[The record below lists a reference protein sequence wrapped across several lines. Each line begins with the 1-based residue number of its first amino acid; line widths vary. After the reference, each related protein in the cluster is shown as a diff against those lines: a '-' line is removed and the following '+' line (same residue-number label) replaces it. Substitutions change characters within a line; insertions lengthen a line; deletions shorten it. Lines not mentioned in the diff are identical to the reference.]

1 MHNGNNFLKQIIT
14 GVLIMNGKVTVIG
27 AAIVDIYAGA
37 VDKEIFTKGSVPAR
51 NIGISCGG
59 DALNEAVILSDLGNS
74 TEIISLLGNDE
85 AAGTVRKCLEKNK
98 IDTGKITVD
107 PDIPTGTNIVLVDDA
122 GERYFITNP
131 ESTLRKLS
139 NEHILPHLDDA
150 GDIVSF
156 ASIFVSPKLTVSDM
170 EEVFRQ
176 IKETPGRILVA
187 DMTTA
192 KNGEKIKD
200 LEPILKYID
209 YIIPNEKEAS
219 ILTGESDPVK
229 SAEIFI
235 EHGANTVIIKC
246 GKEGCIYK
254 SVYEEGHVPAYPDS
268 KVIDTT
274 GAGDSFVAGFIHGL
288 SKGLSLQDSCRYGC
302 AVSSVVV
309 EHMGTQCTDDI
320 RNEAESRYSHYLT

>member
-1 MHNGNNFLKQIIT
+1 MSC
-14 GVLIMNGKVTVIG
+14 KVTVIG

-37 VDKEIFTKGSVPAR
+37 VDKEIFSKGSVPAR
-51 NIGISCGG
+51 DIGMSCGG
-59 DALNEAVILSDLGNS
+59 DALNEAVTLSGLGNV
-74 TEIISLLGNDE
+74 TEIISLLGDDE
-85 AAGTVRKCLEKNK
+85 AGVIVKKCLDQNK
-98 IDTGKITVD
+98 VDTRNITVS
-107 PDIPTGTNIVLVDDA
+107 PDIPTAINIVLVDGD

-139 NEHILPHLDDA
+139 KEHILSYLGDA

-156 ASIFVSPKLTVSDM
+156 ASIFVSPRLTVSDM

-176 IKETPGRILVA
+176 IKETPGRVLVA

-192 KNGEKIKD
+192 KNGETIKD

-219 ILTGESDPVK
+219 ILTGESDPIK
-229 SAEIFI
+229 SAECFL
-235 EHGANTVIIKC
+235 EHGANTIIIKC

-254 SVYEEGHVPAYPDS
+254 SASEEGHIPAYPDV
-268 KVIDTT
+268 KVVDTT

-288 SKGLSLQDSCRYGC
+288 SEGYSLQDCCRYAC

-309 EHMGTQCTDDI
+309 EHMGTQCIDDI
-320 RNEAESRYSHYLT
+320 KDETEKRFHNYLG

>member
-1 MHNGNNFLKQIIT
+1 
-14 GVLIMNGKVTVIG
+14 MNGKVTVIG

-59 DALNEAVILSDLGNS
+59 DALNEAVILSGLGNN
-74 TEIISLLGNDE
+74 TEIISLLGDDE
-85 AAGTVRKCLEKNK
+85 AARMVRECLGRNK
-98 IDTGKITVD
+98 VDSGKITVN
-107 PDIPTGTNIVLVDDA
+107 PDIPTGTNIVLVDNE

-131 ESTLRKLS
+131 ESSLRKLS
-139 NEHILPHLDDA
+139 KEHILPHLADA

-156 ASIFVSPKLTVSDM
+156 ASIFVSPMLTVSDM
-170 EEVFRQ
+170 EEIFKE
-176 IKETPGRILVA
+176 IKKTPGRILVA

-200 LEPILKYID
+200 LEPILKCID

-229 SAEIFI
+229 SAESFI
-235 EHGANTVIIKC
+235 KHGANTVVIKC
-246 GKEGCIYK
+246 GKDGCIFK
-254 SVYEEGHVPAYPDS
+254 SISEEGTASAFPD
-268 KVIDTT
+268 VRVVDTT

>member
-1 MHNGNNFLKQIIT
+1 MSR
-14 GVLIMNGKVTVIG
+14 KVTVIG
-27 AAIVDIYAGA
+27 AAIVDIYAVA
-37 VDKEIFTKGSVPAR
+37 VDKEIFKKGSVPAE
-51 NIGISCGG
+51 NTGMSFGG
-59 DALNEAVILSDLGNS
+59 DALNEAVVLSGLGNS
-74 TEIISLLGNDE
+74 TEIISLLGDDE
-85 AAGTVRKCLEKNK
+85 AAVMVRDCLDRNKVDNRKVTVNPE
-98 IDTGKITVD
+98 
-107 PDIPTGTNIVLVDDA
+107 IPTATNIVLVDSE

-131 ESTLRKLS
+131 RSSLRKLS
-139 NEHILPHLDDA
+139 KEHILSHLEDA

-156 ASIFVSPKLTVSDM
+156 ASIFVSPKLGVSDM
-170 EEVFRQ
+170 KEVFER
-176 IKETPGRILVA
+176 IKQNPSRILIA

-192 KNGEKIKD
+192 KNGETIKD

-229 SAEIFI
+229 SAELFL

-254 SVYEEGHVPAYPDS
+254 SAYEEGRIQAYS
-268 KVIDTT
+268 NVKVIDTT

-309 EHMGTQCTDDI
+309 EHMGTQGIVEIKD
-320 RNEAESRYSHYLT
+320 EAEKRFKS

>member
-1 MHNGNNFLKQIIT
+1 MSC
-14 GVLIMNGKVTVIG
+14 KVTVIG
-27 AAIVDIYAGA
+27 AAIVDIFAGA
-37 VDKEIFTKGSVPAR
+37 IDKEIFTKGSVPAS

-74 TEIISLLGNDE
+74 TEIISLLGDDE
-85 AAGTVRKCLEKNK
+85 AAVTVRKCLEKNK

-107 PDIPTGTNIVLVDDA
+107 PDILTGTNIVLVDGD

-131 ESTLRKLS
+131 KSSLRKLS
-139 NEHILPHLDDA
+139 KEHILPHLDDA

-156 ASIFVSPKLTVSDM
+156 ASIFVSPMLTVSDM
-170 EEVFRQ
+170 EEIFNE
-176 IKETPGRILVA
+176 IKKTPGRILVA

-192 KNGEKIKD
+192 KNGETIKD

-229 SAEIFI
+229 SAGIFI

-246 GKEGCIYK
+246 GKEGCYYK
-254 SVYEEGHVPAYPDS
+254 NASEDGHIPAYPDV
-268 KVIDTT
+268 KVVDTT

-309 EHMGTQCTDDI
+309 EHMGTQAI
-320 RNEAESRYSHYLT
+320 AEIKAEADKRYQEELL

>member
-1 MHNGNNFLKQIIT
+1 
-14 GVLIMNGKVTVIG
+14 MNTKVTVIG

-51 NIGISCGG
+51 DIGMSCGG
-59 DALNEAVILSDLGNS
+59 DALNEAVTLSGLGND
-74 TEIISLLGNDE
+74 TEIISLLGDDE
-85 AAGTVRKCLEKNK
+85 AGGIVKKCLDRNK
-98 IDTGKITVD
+98 VDTRKITTSA
-107 PDIPTGTNIVLVDDA
+107 DIPTATNIVLVDGD

-139 NEHILPHLDDA
+139 KEHILSHLEDA

-156 ASIFVSPKLTVSDM
+156 ASIFVSPKLGVCDM
-170 EEVFRQ
+170 KEVFER
-176 IKETPGRILVA
+176 IKQAPGRILVA

-192 KNGEKIKD
+192 KNGETIKD

-235 EHGANTVIIKC
+235 KHGANTVIIKC
-246 GKEGCIYK
+246 GKEGCVYK
-254 SVYEEGHVPAYPDS
+254 SASEEGRIQAYS
-268 KVIDTT
+268 NVKAVDTT

-288 SKGLSLQDSCRYGC
+288 SKGLSLQENCKYGC

-309 EHMGTQCTDDI
+309 EHMGTQGIVGIKD
-320 RNEAESRYSHYLT
+320 EAEKRFKS

>member
-1 MHNGNNFLKQIIT
+1 
-14 GVLIMNGKVTVIG
+14 MNGKVTVIG

-37 VDKEIFTKGSVPAR
+37 VDKEIFTKGSVPAQ

-59 DALNEAVILSDLGNS
+59 DALNEAVILSGLGNT
-74 TEIISLLGNDE
+74 TEIISLLGDDE
-85 AAGTVRKCLEKNK
+85 AAKTVRDCLDINR
-98 IDTGKITVD
+98 IDTRKITVN
-107 PDIPTGTNIVLVDDA
+107 PDIPTATNIVLVDYE

-139 NEHILPHLDDA
+139 KEHILPYLADA

-156 ASIFVSPKLTVSDM
+156 ASIFVSPLLAISDM
-170 EEVFRQ
+170 EEIF
-176 IKETPGRILVA
+176 KELKKTPGRTLVA

-192 KNGEKIKD
+192 KRGETVKD

-209 YIIPNEKEAS
+209 YIIPNVREAS
-219 ILTGESDPVK
+219 ILTGESDPAK
-229 SAEIFI
+229 CAESFI
-235 EHGANTVIIKC
+235 KHGANTVVIKC
-246 GKEGCIYK
+246 GKDGCIYK
-254 SVYEEGHVPAYPDS
+254 SASEEGTVAAIPDV

-288 SKGLSLQDSCRYGC
+288 SKELNLQECCRYAC

>member
-1 MHNGNNFLKQIIT
+1 MSC
-14 GVLIMNGKVTVIG
+14 KVTVIG

-51 NIGISCGG
+51 DIGMSCGG
-59 DALNEAVILSDLGNS
+59 DALNEAVILSGLGND
-74 TEIISLLGNDE
+74 TEIISLLGDDE
-85 AAGTVRKCLEKNK
+85 AGGIVKKCLDRNK
-98 IDTGKITVD
+98 VDTRKIATSA
-107 PDIPTGTNIVLVDDA
+107 DIPTATNIVLVDSD

-139 NEHILPHLDDA
+139 KEHILPHLDDA

-156 ASIFVSPKLTVSDM
+156 ASIFVSPRLTVSDM

-176 IKETPGRILVA
+176 IKGTPGRVLVA

-192 KNGEKIKD
+192 KNGETIKD

-235 EHGANTVIIKC
+235 EHGANTVILKC
-246 GKEGCIYK
+246 GKEGCYYK
-254 SVYEEGHVPAYPDS
+254 NASEEGHIPAYPDV
-268 KVIDTT
+268 KVVDTT

-288 SKGLSLQDSCRYGC
+288 SIGLSLQDSCKYGC

-309 EHMGTQCTDDI
+309 EHMGTQGIVGIKD
-320 RNEAESRYSHYLT
+320 EAEKRFKP

>member
-1 MHNGNNFLKQIIT
+1 MSC
-14 GVLIMNGKVTVIG
+14 KVTVIG

-51 NIGISCGG
+51 DIGMSCGG
-59 DALNEAVILSDLGNS
+59 DALNEAVILSALGNS
-74 TEIISLLGNDE
+74 TEIISLLGDDE
-85 AAGTVRKCLEKNK
+85 AGGIVKKCLDGKK
-98 IDTGKITVD
+98 VDTRKITVSS
-107 PDIPTGTNIVLVDDA
+107 DISTGTNIVLVDGE

-139 NEHILPHLDDA
+139 KEHIIPYLEDA
-150 GDIVSF
+150 GEIVSF
-156 ASIFVSPKLTVSDM
+156 ASIFVSLLLTISDM
-170 EEVFRQ
+170 EEVFRR

-192 KNGEKIKD
+192 KNGETIKD

-219 ILTGESDPVK
+219 ILTGESDPIK
-229 SAEIFI
+229 SSGIFI

-246 GKEGCIYK
+246 GKEGCYYK
-254 SVYEEGHVPAYPDS
+254 NTSEEGYIPAYPDA

-288 SKGLSLQDSCRYGC
+288 SEGYSLQDCCRYAC

-309 EHMGTQCTDDI
+309 EHMGTQCIDDI
-320 RNEAESRYSHYLT
+320 KDETEKRFHNYLG

>member
-1 MHNGNNFLKQIIT
+1 MSC
-14 GVLIMNGKVTVIG
+14 KVTVIG
-27 AAIVDIYAGA
+27 AAIVDIFAGA
-37 VDKEIFTKGSVPAR
+37 LDKEIFTKGSVPAWD
-51 NIGISCGG
+51 IGMSCGG
-59 DALNEAVILSDLGNS
+59 DALNEAVILSALGNS
-74 TEIISLLGNDE
+74 TEIISLLGDDE
-85 AAGTVRKCLEKNK
+85 AGGIVKKCLDGKK
-98 IDTGKITVD
+98 VDTRKITVSS
-107 PDIPTGTNIVLVDDA
+107 DISTGTNIVLVDGE

-131 ESTLRKLS
+131 GSTLRKLS
-139 NEHILPHLDDA
+139 KEHILPHLDDA

-156 ASIFVSPKLTVSDM
+156 ASIFVSHKLTVSDM

-176 IKETPGRILVA
+176 IKATPGRILVA

-192 KNGEKIKD
+192 KNGEMIKD

-229 SAEIFI
+229 SAELFL

-254 SVYEEGHVPAYPDS
+254 SAYEEGRIQAYS
-268 KVIDTT
+268 NVKVIDTT

-309 EHMGTQCTDDI
+309 EHMGTQGI
-320 RNEAESRYSHYLT
+320 VGIKNEAEKRFKP

>member
-1 MHNGNNFLKQIIT
+1 MSC
-14 GVLIMNGKVTVIG
+14 KVTVIG
-27 AAIVDIYAGA
+27 AAIVDIFAGA

-51 NIGISCGG
+51 DIGMSCGG
-59 DALNEAVILSDLGNS
+59 DALNEAVVLSELG
-74 TEIISLLGNDE
+74 TDVEIISLLGEDE
-85 AAGTVRKCLEKNK
+85 AGGIVKKCLDRNMV
-98 IDTGKITVD
+98 DTRKITTSA
-107 PDIPTGTNIVLVDDA
+107 DIPTATNIVLVDGD

-139 NEHILPHLDDA
+139 KEHILSHLEDA

-170 EEVFRQ
+170 GKVFER
-176 IKETPGRILVA
+176 IKQAPGRILVA

-192 KNGEKIKD
+192 KNGETIKD

-229 SAEIFI
+229 SAELFL

-246 GKEGCIYK
+246 GKEGCYYK
-254 SVYEEGHVPAYPDS
+254 NASEEGHIPAYPDV
-268 KVIDTT
+268 KAVDTT

-288 SKGLSLQDSCRYGC
+288 SKGLCLQEACKYGC

-309 EHMGTQCTDDI
+309 EHMGTQGI
-320 RNEAESRYSHYLT
+320 AEISYEAKRRYQFYGCSN

>member
-1 MHNGNNFLKQIIT
+1 MSC
-14 GVLIMNGKVTVIG
+14 KVTVIG
-27 AAIVDIYAGA
+27 AAIVDIFAGA

-51 NIGISCGG
+51 DIGMSCGG
-59 DALNEAVILSDLGNS
+59 DALNEAVTLSGLGND
-74 TEIISLLGNDE
+74 TEIISLLGDDE
-85 AAGTVRKCLEKNK
+85 AGGIVKKCLDRNK
-98 IDTGKITVD
+98 VDTRKITTSA
-107 PDIPTGTNIVLVDDA
+107 DIPTATNIVLVDGD

-139 NEHILPHLDDA
+139 KEHILPYLDDA

-156 ASIFVSPKLTVSDM
+156 ASIFVSPRLTVSDM

-176 IKETPGRILVA
+176 IKGTPGRVLVA

-192 KNGEKIKD
+192 KNGETIKD

-219 ILTGESDPVK
+219 ILTGESDPYK
-229 SAEIFI
+229 GAERFL
-235 EHGANTVIIKC
+235 EYGASTVIIKC

-254 SVYEEGHVPAYPDS
+254 SAYEEGGIQAYPDA
-268 KVIDTT
+268 KVVDTT

-288 SKGLSLQDSCRYGC
+288 SKGLSLQESCKYGC

-309 EHMGTQCTDDI
+309 EHMGTQGI
-320 RNEAESRYSHYLT
+320 AEISYEAKRRYQFYGCSN

>member
-1 MHNGNNFLKQIIT
+1 MSC
-14 GVLIMNGKVTVIG
+14 KVTVIG
-27 AAIVDIYAGA
+27 AAIVDIFAGA

-51 NIGISCGG
+51 DIGMSCGG
-59 DALNEAVILSDLGNS
+59 DALNEAVTLSGLGND
-74 TEIISLLGNDE
+74 TEIISLLGDDE
-85 AAGTVRKCLEKNK
+85 AGGIVKKCLDGNK
-98 IDTGKITVD
+98 VDTRKITTSA
-107 PDIPTGTNIVLVDDA
+107 DIPTATNIVLVDSD

-131 ESTLRKLS
+131 RSSLRKLS
-139 NEHILPHLDDA
+139 KEHILPHLDDA

-156 ASIFVSPKLTVSDM
+156 ASIFVSPRLTVSDM

-176 IKETPGRILVA
+176 IKGTPGRVLVA

-192 KNGEKIKD
+192 KNGETIKD
-200 LEPILKYID
+200 LEPILKNID
-209 YIIPNEKEAS
+209 YIIPNEKEAA

-229 SAEIFI
+229 SAGIFI

-254 SVYEEGHVPAYPDS
+254 NSFEEGHIPACPDV
-268 KVIDTT
+268 KVVDTT

-288 SKGLSLQDSCRYGC
+288 SKGLSLQDCCKYGC

-309 EHMGTQCTDDI
+309 EHMGTQGI
-320 RNEAESRYSHYLT
+320 AEISYEAKRRYQFYGCSN

>member
-1 MHNGNNFLKQIIT
+1 MSC
-14 GVLIMNGKVTVIG
+14 KVTVIG
-27 AAIVDIYAGA
+27 AAIVDIFAGA

-51 NIGISCGG
+51 DIGMSCGG
-59 DALNEAVILSDLGNS
+59 DALNEAVVLSELG
-74 TEIISLLGNDE
+74 TDVEIISLLGEDE
-85 AAGTVRKCLEKNK
+85 AGGIVKKCLDRNK
-98 IDTGKITVD
+98 VDTRKITTSA
-107 PDIPTGTNIVLVDDA
+107 DIPTATNIVLVDSD

-139 NEHILPHLDDA
+139 KEHILSHLEDA

-156 ASIFVSPKLTVSDM
+156 ASIFVSPKLGVSDM
-170 EEVFRQ
+170 KEVFER
-176 IKETPGRILVA
+176 IKQNPSRILVA

-192 KNGEKIKD
+192 KNGETIKD

-209 YIIPNEKEAS
+209 YIIPNQKEAS

-229 SAEIFI
+229 SAGIFI

-246 GKEGCIYK
+246 GKEGCYYK
-254 SVYEEGHVPAYPDS
+254 NASEEGHIPAYPDA

-288 SKGLSLQDSCRYGC
+288 SIGLSLQDSCRYGC

-309 EHMGTQCTDDI
+309 EHMGTQGIVEIKD
-320 RNEAESRYSHYLT
+320 EAEKRFKS

>member
-1 MHNGNNFLKQIIT
+1 MSC
-14 GVLIMNGKVTVIG
+14 KVTVIG
-27 AAIVDIYAGA
+27 AAIVDIFAGA

-51 NIGISCGG
+51 DIGMSCGG
-59 DALNEAVILSDLGNS
+59 DALNEAVILSALGNS
-74 TEIISLLGNDE
+74 TEIISLLGDDE
-85 AAGTVRKCLEKNK
+85 AGGIVKKCLDGKK
-98 IDTGKITVD
+98 VDTRKITVSS
-107 PDIPTGTNIVLVDDA
+107 DISTGTNIVLVDGE

-131 ESTLRKLS
+131 GSTLRKLS
-139 NEHILPHLDDA
+139 KEHILPHLDDA

-176 IKETPGRILVA
+176 IKATPGRILVA

-192 KNGEKIKD
+192 KNGETIKD

-209 YIIPNEKEAS
+209 YIIPNEKETS

-229 SAEIFI
+229 SAELFL

-246 GKEGCIYK
+246 GKEGCYYK
-254 SVYEEGHVPAYPDS
+254 NASEEGHIPAYPDA

-288 SKGLSLQDSCRYGC
+288 SKGLSLQEACKYGC

-309 EHMGTQCTDDI
+309 EHMGTQGIVEIKD
-320 RNEAESRYSHYLT
+320 EAEKRFKS

>member
-1 MHNGNNFLKQIIT
+1 MSC
-14 GVLIMNGKVTVIG
+14 KVTVIG
-27 AAIVDIYAGA
+27 AAIVDIFAGA

-51 NIGISCGG
+51 DIGMSCGG
-59 DALNEAVILSDLGNS
+59 DALNEAVIASGLGADV
-74 TEIISLLGNDE
+74 EIISLLGDDE
-85 AAGTVRKCLEKNK
+85 AGGIVKKCLDQNK
-98 IDTGKITVD
+98 VDTRKITVSA
-107 PDIPTGTNIVLVDDA
+107 DIPTGTNIVLVDSE
-122 GERYFITNP
+122 GERFFITNP

-139 NEHILPHLDDA
+139 KEHILPYLDDA

-156 ASIFVSPKLTVSDM
+156 ASIFVSPRLTVSDM

-176 IKETPGRILVA
+176 IKETPGRVFVA

-192 KNGEKIKD
+192 KNGETIKD

-229 SAEIFI
+229 SAGIFI

-246 GKEGCIYK
+246 GKEGCYYK
-254 SVYEEGHVPAYPDS
+254 NASEDGHITAYPHV
-268 KVIDTT
+268 KVVDTT
-274 GAGDSFVAGFIHGL
+274 GAGDSFVAGFIRGL
-288 SKGLSLQDSCRYGC
+288 SKGLSLQKSCKYGC

-309 EHMGTQCTDDI
+309 EHMGTQGIVGIKD
-320 RNEAESRYSHYLT
+320 EAEKRFKP

>member
-1 MHNGNNFLKQIIT
+1 
-14 GVLIMNGKVTVIG
+14 MNGKVTVIG

-37 VDKEIFTKGSVPAR
+37 VDKEIFKKGSVPGE
-51 NIGISCGG
+51 NIGMSCGG
-59 DALNEAVILSDLGNS
+59 DALNEAVILSGLGNS
-74 TEIISLLGNDE
+74 TEIISLLGDDE
-85 AAGTVRKCLEKNK
+85 AGGMVRDCLEKNK
-98 IDTGKITVD
+98 IDTRKITTNA
-107 PDIPTGTNIVLVDDA
+107 DIPTGTNIVLVDSD

-139 NEHILPHLDDA
+139 KEHILPHLDDA

-192 KNGEKIKD
+192 KNAETIKD

-229 SAEIFI
+229 SAESFI
-235 EHGANTVIIKC
+235 EHGANTVVIKC

-254 SVYEEGHVPAYPDS
+254 SVSEEGHIPAYPGA

-288 SKGLSLQDSCRYGC
+288 SEGLSLQESCRYGC
-302 AVSSVVV
+302 AAASVVV
-309 EHMGTQCTDDI
+309 EYMGTQNIAGI
-320 RNEAESRYSHYLT
+320 RAEAEKRYKS